1 MLQSEIPFREVTVLT
16 WNIFVNMK
24 MDVATI
30 MGIMVYALLY
40 SLVSYTQWI
49 VFSVNV
55 DYFICAFIPF

>member
-30 MGIMVYALLY
+30 MGNMVYALLY